1 MRISLYDQMCAYK
14 QAVRSKKI
22 FEIKEAV
29 KKLAQ
34 KKMDQGFIRA
44 HGPSFLYNMS
54 IRNVFPRGS
63 YPRCRALLL

>member
-34 KKMDQGFIRA
+34 KKD
-44 HGPSFLYNMS
+44 GPRVYKSPWS
-54 IRNVFPRGS
+54 IFS
-63 YPRCRALLL
+63 L

>member
-1 MRISLYDQMCAYK
+1 MRISLYDQMRAYK

-29 KKLAQ
+29 KKLDQ

-44 HGPSFLYNMS
+44 QGPSCLK
-54 IRNVFPRGS
+54 
-63 YPRCRALLL
+63 